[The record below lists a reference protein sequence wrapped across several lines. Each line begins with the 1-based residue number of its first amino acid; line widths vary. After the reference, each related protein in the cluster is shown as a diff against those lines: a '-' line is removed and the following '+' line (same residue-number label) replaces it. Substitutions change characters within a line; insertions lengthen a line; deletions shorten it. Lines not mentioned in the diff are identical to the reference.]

1 MEIRRAE
8 PQDIE
13 AVLPLFVSYREFY
26 KRETDVA
33 KAMGFLSD
41 NLELGKSVIFVAY
54 DEFAK
59 AVGFAQL
66 YLQVSS
72 LSMST
77 YIYLSDLFVD
87 SQLRSKG
94 IGKELLKA
102 VNDYGTAIGAKS
114 IQLETAVSNVQAQKL
129 YESCGYKWDKEFR
142 TYVFDKAVA
151 PATAIKP
158 VRPVAV
164 EPGFKS

>member
-13 AVLPLFVSYREFY
+13 AVLPLFVAYREFY
-26 KRETDVA
+26 KRETDLSKA
-33 KAMGFLSD
+33 KSFLSD
-41 NLELGKSVIFVAY
+41 NLELGKSVIFIAY
-54 DEFAK
+54 DEFAR

-94 IGKELLKA
+94 FGNELLNA
-102 VNDYGTAIGAKS
+102 VNAYGTAIGAKT
-114 IQLETAVSNVQAQKL
+114 IQLETAESNVQAQKL

-142 TYVFDKAVA
+142 TYVLDKAVA
-151 PATAIKP
+151 PATVVKTSQTM
-158 VRPVAV
+158 VV
-164 EPGFKS
+164 ESGFKS